1 MVGITD
7 KEIKNKAKET
17 SGGNY
22 YYEQGFVYGFELG
35 EENGRKE
42 VYKELEWVTDTDN
55 YIASKLERLKE
66 LEKENK
72 LKEEIIIGEQQEI
85 NQLEK
90 EIAELKTHCKAVDEV
105 NVKLRNCFNCK
116 NNSSKTSVFCRF
128 YVSCKN
134 NEYWQ
139 LAEKE

>member
-1 MVGITD
+1 MSD
-7 KEIKNKAKET
+7 EEIKNKAKET

-22 YYEQGFVYGFELG
+22 YYEQGFIYGFELG
-35 EENGRKE
+35 EESGRD
-42 VYKELEWVTDTDN
+42 ELREDFQQGKVTCAGMTIQEIIN
-55 YIASKLERLKE
+55 M
-66 LEKENK
+66 
-72 LKEEIIIGEQQEI
+72 KEE
-85 NQLEK
+85 N
-90 EIAELKTHCKAVDEV
+90 AELKAHCKAVDEV